1 MLSTAGILSSV
12 HSGLRPSLPG
22 TTEPVREAFLLPAFG
37 TPLGL
42 ASGGGGPTPNCLLQ
56 RQSSVSVG
64 LALALP
70 LLAPLEFCHLPV
82 DGSFEITCSSFPS
95 LHLDIGS
102 ASPTHRRPGPG
113 AHQLFGQGQFGYTG
127 CCFSSTERPTHCFLF
142 RLSSPPG
149 LYVTSGLV
157 CYRQDWLRGGDGTG
171 CVP

>member
-1 MLSTAGILSSV
+1 M
-12 HSGLRPSLPG
+12 
-22 TTEPVREAFLLPAFG
+22 REAFLLPAFG

-56 RQSSVSVG
+56 RQFSVSVG

-82 DGSFEITCSSFPS
+82 DGSFEITCSSFPI

-149 LYVTSGLV
+149 LYVTGGLV
-157 CYRQDWLRGGDGTG
+157 CYRQDWDVEAMGPDVYPEGQAG
-171 CVP
+171 